1 MNKCLSLF
9 VYVIFFQ
16 IGFSQVIFDQGAIS
30 NSLAGANITLSDV
43 WSVNNNIGNLS
54 QLQNSQIGIS
64 LNNRFLIPDFTTSTI
79 VFALPFDD
87 KALGINYSNF
97 GNVNYQIH
105 KAGIGYAMKLGKNIS
120 GGIKM
125 NYLSINLG
133 DFYGSK
139 SIISGD
145 IGISAQLNTALKM
158 GVLIQNPT
166 LSKLVNFEDERIPSL
181 IHLGFNYE
189 VSEQLNTIVT
199 IEKDIIYPVSLRAAI
214 VYRPA
219 EKLTINAGVGT
230 QPTTFGFGL
239 GTQFNRV
246 SLNIGSQYHQILGF
260 SPELS
265 LTTALHK

>member
-1 MNKCLSLF
+1 MLK
-9 VYVIFFQ
+9 
-16 IGFSQVIFDQGAIS
+16 
-30 NSLAGANITLSDV
+30 
-43 WSVNNNIGNLS
+43 
-54 QLQNSQIGIS
+54 
-64 LNNRFLIPDFTTSTI
+64 LI
-79 VFALPFDD
+79 L
-87 KALGINYSNF
+87 
-97 GNVNYQIH
+97 
-105 KAGIGYAMKLGKNIS
+105 
-120 GGIKM
+120 
-125 NYLSINLG
+125 
-133 DFYGSK
+133 
-139 SIISGD
+139 
-145 IGISAQLNTALKM
+145 
-158 GVLIQNPT
+158 
-166 LSKLVNFEDERIPSL
+166 RIPSL